1 VLQRVLPR
9 AGVVLELASGTG
21 EHAAYFAP
29 RLPYLDWRPSEVDPE
44 MLRSIAAWSAT
55 ANAANLLSP
64 IQLDVRQ
71 PLAALPLSLLARVT
85 AVVNVNM
92 VHIAPWAACE
102 GLMHVASS
110 VLRTGGILFLYG
122 PFKRDGRHTAPSN
135 ARFDE
140 GLRRENPE
148 WGVRDLGDL
157 IQVADRHR
165 LAHAE
170 TIAMPANNLSVVFRR
185 V

>member
-1 VLQRVLPR
+1 M
-9 AGVVLELASGTG
+9 VLELASGTG

-29 RLPYLDWRPSEVDPE
+29 RLPHLEWRPSEVDPE
-44 MLRSIAAWSAT
+44 MLRSIAAWSAA
-55 ANAANLLSP
+55 ANAANLLPP
-64 IQLDVRQ
+64 IQLDVTQ
-71 PLAALPLSLLARVT
+71 PITARFMSLLARVT
-85 AVVNVNM
+85 AVVNINM

-102 GLMHVASS
+102 GLMHMASR
-110 VLRTGGILFLYG
+110 VLRAGGILFLYG
-122 PFKRDGRHTAPSN
+122 PFKREGRDTAPSN

-140 GLRRENPE
+140 SLRRENPE
-148 WGVRDLGDL
+148 WGVRDVGDV

-170 TIAMPANNLSVVFRR
+170 TIAMPANNLVVVFRR